1 MSLIKNIDFE
11 NKNYKFV
18 AENYENNN
26 DNTFTVIIGNN
37 GIGKSRFLSHTIR
50 EIWQKS
56 FNNQMHLFEANS
68 TRFSKIIALTSSPF
82 DKFPAMQLFN
92 RFMNRKHNDTNINNQ
107 YKYLGLK
114 DDLHKIINANG
125 QLFKIIDSLLYST
138 NKSNI
143 DLKKLGQTFNLL
155 GYKPRLFLA
164 YEFIATNKIINALR
178 FPNSYED
185 FIYEL
190 KDISSSRKHDI
201 IYKINNDNSLFNKL
215 QDIIENLDKYI
226 LDKSIFFE
234 LDILDGKFIKG
245 SYEDYKLIQELRDF
259 NLVDFKDLLLWKV
272 EQKEPISIK
281 DTSSGERALFLNI
294 LGIASEIQDDTL
306 ICIDEPEISLHPE
319 WQEKYMQLLTSTFQ
333 NYHGCHF
340 VIATHSPK
348 IISELSMNNCF
359 ILSMDDNHLYS
370 SENYAHRS
378 SDYQLAKLFK
388 TPGTRNEYLTKEC
401 VKILSSLSKNRIL
414 SHENMESANQLIE
427 LLPRLDDEDPVKE
440 MILIIQEALGKL
452 SDDK

>member
-11 NKNYKFV
+11 DKSYKFV
-18 AENYENNN
+18 TENYENNN
-26 DNTFTVIIGNN
+26 NNTFTVIIGNN
-37 GIGKSRFLSHTIR
+37 GTGKSRFLSHLIK

-56 FNNQMHLFEANS
+56 FNNQMSLLDFPL

-92 RFMNRKHNDTNINNQ
+92 RLMHRKHNDTNINNQ

-114 DDLHKIINANG
+114 DDLHKIINTNG
-125 QLFKIIDSLLYST
+125 QLFKIIDSLLNTT
-138 NKSNI
+138 NKSSVE
-143 DLKKLGQTFNLL
+143 LKKLGETFNLL
-155 GYKPRLFLA
+155 GYKPRLVLT
-164 YEFIATNKIINALR
+164 YEFTATNRIIETFDYAD
-178 FPNSYED
+178 SYDD
-185 FIYEL
+185 FIYQL
-190 KDISSSRKHDI
+190 KDYSSTRKYDI
-201 IYKINNDNSLFNKL
+201 FSKIDKDKSNFHKIKDTLH
-215 QDIIENLDKYI
+215 NLEKYI
-226 LDKSIFFE
+226 VNKNIYFE
-234 LDILDGKFIKG
+234 LDILDGKFIEG
-245 SYEDYKLIQELRDF
+245 SYEDYMLIQELRDF
-259 NLVDFKDLLLWKV
+259 NLVDFKDLFLWKV
-272 EQKEPISIK
+272 DQKESISIK
-281 DTSSGERALFLNI
+281 DTSSGERALFLNM
-294 LGIASEIQDDTL
+294 LGIASEIQDNTL

-359 ILSMDDNHLYS
+359 ILSMDDNCLYS

-388 TPGTRNEYLTKEC
+388 TPGSRNEYLTKEC
-401 VKILSSLSKNRIL
+401 VKILSSLSKSRIL
-414 SHENMESANQLIE
+414 SHENMESANQLLE